1 LQPLLQGVEI
11 GVGFFGCER
20 DGGNAQ
26 PSEMGD
32 EARHIH
38 LGDMGGTH
46 QGELTVAEQRRGQ
59 GGANAGS
66 LQQPA
71 LLKSCKDGIGIVAV
85 QNHHRA
91 APGLTQGLGRIVL

>member
-1 LQPLLQGVEI
+1 MQPLLQGVEI
-11 GVGFFGCER
+11 GVGFFGCEP

-26 PSEMGD
+26 PPEMGD

-59 GGANAGS
+59 GGAIAGS

-71 LLKSCKDGIGIVAV
+71 LLQSDQEASGLLRFRTTTGLL
-85 QNHHRA
+85 RA
-91 APGLTQGLGRIVL
+91 